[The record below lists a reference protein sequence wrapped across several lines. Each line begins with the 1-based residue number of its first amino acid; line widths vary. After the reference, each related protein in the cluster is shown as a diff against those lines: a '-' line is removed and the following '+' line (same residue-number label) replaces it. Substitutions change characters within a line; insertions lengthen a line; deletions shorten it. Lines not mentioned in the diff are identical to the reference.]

1 MPSWLTKGRTSL
13 LQKDKGK
20 GNITSNYGPITC
32 LPLMFKLLLGVIA
45 DQIYGHLDQQKL
57 LREEQ
62 KRFGKRYR
70 GTNDSLYINRAAIR
84 EVKSRK
90 KNLAMAYIVRKL
102 MIWCYICGL
111 ENV

>member
-13 LQKDKGK
+13 LQKDKSK
-20 GNITSNYGPITC
+20 GNIASNYGPITC

-90 KNLAMAYIVRKL
+90 KNLAMA
-102 MIWCYICGL
+102 
-111 ENV
+111 